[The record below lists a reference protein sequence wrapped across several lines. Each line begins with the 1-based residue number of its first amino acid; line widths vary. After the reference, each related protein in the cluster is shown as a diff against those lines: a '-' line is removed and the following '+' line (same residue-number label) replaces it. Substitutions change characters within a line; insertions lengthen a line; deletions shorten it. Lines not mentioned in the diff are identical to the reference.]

1 MKLKSLNRKIIVH
14 RMRAVE
20 NADGVSGLE
29 AECEIDLHFYNSC
42 TTGEKGYT
50 HIIGI
55 EGGRIKWDS
64 F

>member
-29 AECEIDLHFYNSC
+29 AECEIDLHFYIFQNNESIV
-42 TTGEKGYT
+42 YA
-50 HIIGI
+50 
-55 EGGRIKWDS
+55 
-64 F
+64 